1 MLGSSLLQRWL
12 VFRTVSM
19 RYARDQATNEDF
31 GCSAFPRVSCACY
44 GSSFQFWERDPLTDG
59 PSSGPSL
66 PATLGFQY
74 SWVSSRTSYT
84 WLLAVSGYTPSLLS
98 AGAMGRT
105 LSIKKDRPSSRR
117 TLRKV
122 VLLLVFPL
130 IVVIVIVLGI
140 GNCIVDEIV
149 VVQIIVVV
157 VTHCNGTELFAL
169 F

>member
-1 MLGSSLLQRWL
+1 MSRSSLLQRWL

-19 RYARDQATNEDF
+19 HYARDPATNEDS

-44 GSSFQFWERDPLTDG
+44 GSSFQFWERDPSTDG

-74 SWVSSRTSYT
+74 SWVSSKTSYT
-84 WLLAVSGYTPSLLS
+84 WLLAVSGYTPSLLL

-105 LSIKKDRPSSRR
+105 LSMKKDRPSSRR

-122 VLLLVFPL
+122 VLLLVFKASERKYL
-130 IVVIVIVLGI
+130 EKYAGEKEMMMKYDYQS
-140 GNCIVDEIV
+140 NY
-149 VVQIIVVV
+149 
-157 VTHCNGTELFAL
+157 
-169 F
+169 